1 MAGCCRPLR
10 CQFSA
15 TTSSC
20 HSLLGAWHLGQWMPG
35 FFNRMQALFTDSD
48 GKILLDIIAIVA
60 AVIVI
65 ILSYCVE
72 RFILPTT
79 FGLLLSMR
87 SVMFLLLWHFG
98 ALWATHFGPVVG
110 LAAAHA
116 CVTESGALP
125 WFVGQAAV
133 VAWVLFVYGVDMRLA
148 LGKISDL
155 LAAGGEGFMPVPSL
169 KGDHQGVSL
178 FCAQKFLAESLMWCA
193 CDDQLDESLDEL
205 FISEVALDGLSARSC
220 DEIIK
225 GLTCVLSVLHEVLSM
240 DTEADVD
247 YAMTL
252 EKRV

>member
-15 TTSSC
+15 RTSSC
-20 HSLLGAWHLGQWMPG
+20 HSLPGAWHLGQLMPG

-60 AVIVI
+60 AVTVI

-79 FGLLLSMR
+79 FGLLLSMC

-98 ALWATHFGPVVG
+98 ALWATHFGPV
-110 LAAAHA
+110 AAHA

-155 LAAGGEGFMPVPSL
+155 LAAGGESCMPVPSL
-169 KGDHQGVSL
+169 KGVLQGMSL
-178 FCAQKFLAESLMWCA
+178 FRAQKFLAESLMWCA

-205 FISEVALDGLSARSC
+205 LISEVALDGLSARSC

-225 GLTCVLSVLHEVLSM
+225 GLTCVLSVLHEVQSM

-247 YAMTL
+247 FEMTL